1 MIVRTFRPLL
11 YREGIGRVT
20 SPPFDIIGEENGT
33 KLLENPYNIM
43 NLMPGSSNKDPFIT
57 IQEWLEKGI
66 ISRQNESLILLKQI
80 INTGKDTKERFGVI
94 GLLDLRNDE
103 NRLKIHENVIPGYVE
118 ERKEMIRTMDA
129 QIEPVFIVTDSRKL
143 HDILAGISSELGCT
157 RSYEEPDGIW
167 NSICVVE
174 DREKI
179 SVIMNELRGKT
190 GIIADGH
197 HRTKAMSELSEEK
210 GANELCFN
218 NLLVYVTSIWDNA
231 TEIGPVH
238 RIVKKWPGFLEDV
251 KSVFD
256 VHDHSTDSQICLMCE
271 GRIYSLKH
279 KQAGKHAADSFMVN
293 DLFGIAR
300 EKGYD
305 PEVTYWPFREAAIKH
320 MNGRKDLA
328 CILMPPFEK
337 DQFISI
343 VENGM
348 TLPPKSTYFYP
359 KIPSGITFYP
369 MWPEMCH
376 CSSAGRAADS

>member
-1 MIVRTFRPLL
+1 MIIKRFRPLI
-11 YREGIGRVT
+11 YSEGIGRVT
-20 SPPFDIIGEENGT
+20 SPPFDIIGEENGR

-43 NLMPGSSNKDPFIT
+43 NLMPGFSGKDPFTT

-66 ISRQNESLILLKQI
+66 ITRQNESLILLKQA
-80 INTGKDTKERFGVI
+80 INTGKGRKERYGII
-94 GLLDLRNDE
+94 GLIDLRKDD
-103 NRLKIHENVIPGYVE
+103 NRLKIHENVISDYVE
-118 ERKEMIRTMDA
+118 ERKEMIMAMEA
-129 QIEPVFIVTDSRKL
+129 QIEPVFVITDSRKL
-143 HDILAGISSELGCT
+143 HDILAGISSEMGCV
-157 RSYEEPDGIW
+157 RSYEEPEGIW

-174 DREKI
+174 DMEKI
-179 SVIMNELRGKT
+179 SAIMDELRGKT

-197 HRTKAMSELSEEK
+197 HRTKAMSELSNEK
-210 GANELCFN
+210 GGKEECFN
-218 NLLVYVTSIWDNA
+218 NLLVYVTSIWDTA
-231 TEIGPVH
+231 TKIGPVH

-251 KSVFD
+251 RAIFD
-256 VHDHSTDSQICLMCE
+256 VLDHSTDSQICLMCE
-271 GRIYSLKH
+271 GKIYSLKH
-279 KQAGKHAADSFMVN
+279 KQAGKHATDSFMVN
-293 DLFGIAR
+293 DLFNIAIG
-300 EKGYD
+300 KGYD
-305 PEVTYWPFREAAIKH
+305 PEVTYWPSRDAAIKH
-320 MNGRKDLA
+320 MDGRKDLA